1 MNDENQRL
9 NGKCL
14 HSYIWMASII
24 YHVLTIVVVIAVGSR
39 RSLLTPLRVKIFVI
53 ESILKFMFDLPINN
67 KFAVHGIPASYI
79 IVVLEK
85 RHEPKQKYSE

>member
-14 HSYIWMASII
+14 HGYIWMASII

-39 RSLLTPLRVKIFVI
+39 RSLLTPLRIKVFVI
-53 ESILKFMFDLPINN
+53 ESIFE
-67 KFAVHGIPASYI
+67 V
-79 IVVLEK
+79 
-85 RHEPKQKYSE
+85 QKYSE

>member
-24 YHVLTIVVVIAVGSR
+24 YHVLTVVVIAVGSR
-39 RSLLTPLRVKIFVI
+39 RSLLTPLRIKVFVI

-67 KFAVHGIPASYI
+67 KFAVHRI
-79 IVVLEK
+79 ILYH
-85 RHEPKQKYSE
+85 RSP

>member
-1 MNDENQRL
+1 
-9 NGKCL
+9 
-14 HSYIWMASII
+14 MASII

-39 RSLLTPLRVKIFVI
+39 HSLI

-67 KFAVHGIPASYI
+67 KFAVHRIPASYI

>member
-1 MNDENQRL
+1 MRTNGLMENVCTVTY
-9 NGKCL
+9 G
-14 HSYIWMASII
+14 SII

-67 KFAVHGIPASYI
+67 KFAVHRIPASYI

>member
-14 HSYIWMASII
+14 HSYMWMASII

-39 RSLLTPLRVKIFVI
+39 RSLLTPLRIKVFVI
-53 ESILKFMFDLPINN
+53 ESIFE
-67 KFAVHGIPASYI
+67 V
-79 IVVLEK
+79 
-85 RHEPKQKYSE
+85 QKYSE